1 MDTINFIANPSVQ
14 EFYKE
19 KNVRDSKTKVLPI
32 EFMPPATYEP
42 VRFKI
47 GSYHAA
53 IDHNDLNDPFIDVW
67 LKRMVKLTPREK
79 YNRPMTVNTDLYK
92 GGALGAPRITRSPV
106 ARRSAQLCCAAMTPS
121 PVRRLVLRTGKTCLK
136 VLRSLATP
144 ARRHR
149 APRALPAAQGKGA
162 PSPLDDVADLED
174 LQNRLNEAAERK
186 ASA

>member
-79 YNRPMTVNTDLYK
+79 YNRPMTVNT
-92 GGALGAPRITRSPV
+92 
-106 ARRSAQLCCAAMTPS
+106 
-121 PVRRLVLRTGKTCLK
+121 
-136 VLRSLATP
+136 
-144 ARRHR
+144 
-149 APRALPAAQGKGA
+149 
-162 PSPLDDVADLED
+162 E
-174 LQNRLNEAAERK
+174 
-186 ASA
+186 